1 MRTSG
6 LENQLRHIADLQ
18 VVHIGTGLQKTVGGS
33 EGISYWVREYLLDRH
48 IEQIKPTSMIFLWQK
63 HAARKST
70 LSSVGT
76 AIRRR
81 KPEGG
86 RKQVYR
92 IVREGPSECN
102 GENVRI
108 STAREPHEF

>member
-1 MRTSG
+1 M
-6 LENQLRHIADLQ
+6 
-18 VVHIGTGLQKTVGGS
+18 
-33 EGISYWVREYLLDRH
+33 SYWAKEYLLERH
-48 IEQIKPTSMIFLWQK
+48 VEQIKPTSMILLWQK

-81 KPEGG
+81 KPAGG

-92 IVREGPSECN
+92 TVREGPSGYN
-102 GENVRI
+102 DKNVRI
-108 STAREPHEF
+108 STAREPDEF